1 MSGRRQLY
9 YQGTMQ
15 QRAMALMGKKMS
27 AATALEGKISTE
39 GLVAMAGEDNAQMAL
54 ARSLSQKIEDAQ
66 RTWSKVTESRRML
79 VEPEPILLPIRQVE
93 TLSVPA
99 QMIMDTVSEC
109 GMEDVATIP
118 MLSRDEIAVM
128 LLRLQESGFSLDF

>member
-1 MSGRRQLY
+1 LSGRRQLY